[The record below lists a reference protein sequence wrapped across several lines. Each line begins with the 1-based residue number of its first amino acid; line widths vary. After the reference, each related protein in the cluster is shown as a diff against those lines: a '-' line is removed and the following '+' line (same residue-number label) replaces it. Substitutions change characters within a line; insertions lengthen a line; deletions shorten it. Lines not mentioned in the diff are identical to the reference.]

1 MARLGLI
8 SKVYIDM
15 NKKEMKRKNLVY
27 GILIVFGLIV
37 IGTCSAIQEINS
49 FEDCVEAGYL
59 ILESYPAQCSS
70 EKV

>member
-15 NKKEMKRKNLVY
+15 NKNEMKRKNLVY

-37 IGTCSAIQEINS
+37 IGTCSAIQEINPNGLK
-49 FEDCVEAGYL
+49 DVKR
-59 ILESYPAQCSS
+59 LEVR
-70 EKV
+70 EFR